1 MNKKHTAKKRFPVVL
16 IVLGVLLLVGAVA
29 IELSEYPWRSLL
41 DIERKAEKIP
51 DPPRIELIGEDSGVR
66 IVDGGNLSP
75 EDAYELLPGSEL
87 DDEPPEAYILL
98 GIMKIPKLEV
108 SQYILEGTQRQMRY
122 GGGHVIG
129 TADVGEKGN
138 CAIAAHRT
146 QAFRYLNLLKEGD
159 TIVIKANGNIYT
171 YLVYGLFDVKP
182 TELWVLEPV
191 EGEDYTLTMIT
202 CTPYMVSSH
211 RLIVW
216 ASLSDINGM
225 TPEEFYAEDK

>member
-1 MNKKHTAKKRFPVVL
+1 MNKKQRTIKCLPIVL
-16 IVLGVLLLVGAVA
+16 IALGILLLMVAVT

-41 DIERKAEKIP
+41 NVERNAEEIP
-51 DPPRIELIGEDSGVR
+51 DPPRIELIEEDSGVR
-66 IVDGGNLSP
+66 IVQGDVLSP
-75 EDAYELLPGSEL
+75 EESYEHLPGSEL
-87 DDEPPEAYILL
+87 DDEPPEVYILL

-108 SQYILEGTQRQMRY
+108 SQYVLEGTQRQMRY
-122 GGGHVIG
+122 GGGHVMG
-129 TADVGEKGN
+129 TAGIGEKGN

-171 YLVYGLFDVKP
+171 YLVYGLFDVEP